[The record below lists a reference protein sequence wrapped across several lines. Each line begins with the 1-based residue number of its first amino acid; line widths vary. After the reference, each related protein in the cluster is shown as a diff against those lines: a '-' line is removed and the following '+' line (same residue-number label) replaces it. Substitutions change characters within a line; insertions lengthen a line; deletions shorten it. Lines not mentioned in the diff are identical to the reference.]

1 MVYVR
6 GARAVATAAL
16 LLAVGGCVGDGN
28 DPAASGSPTPSL
40 PSTTSASSSTPTPP
54 SDSEIASE
62 AAADVVRHYYA
73 LRDGL
78 RRNPRKPLLQLNR
91 VAIGAELRA
100 DRRLFAQERSRHL
113 RQVGD
118 TSITKLTV
126 QSVNLDNS
134 NPSQGRV
141 PTAQVDVCW
150 DVSHADLV
158 DKSGKSVV
166 SSRRADRGSTRFT
179 VANYHWAS
187 DPHGG
192 WRVVTGQDLKQ
203 STCASS

>member
-16 LLAVGGCVGDGN
+16 LLTVAGCVGDGN

-40 PSTTSASSSTPTPP
+40 PSTTSASSSTTPP

-62 AAADVVRHYYA
+62 AASDVVRHYYA

-78 RRNPRKPLLQLNR
+78 RRNPREPLLQLNR
-91 VAIGAELRA
+91 VAMGAELRA

-141 PTAQVDVCW
+141 PTA
-150 DVSHADLV
+150 
-158 DKSGKSVV
+158 
-166 SSRRADRGSTRFT
+166 
-179 VANYHWAS
+179 
-187 DPHGG
+187 
-192 WRVVTGQDLKQ
+192 
-203 STCASS
+203 

>member
-1 MVYVR
+1 MAYVR
-6 GARAVATAAL
+6 GATALAAAAL
-16 LLAVGGCVGDGN
+16 LLAVAGCADDGN
-28 DPAASGSPTPSL
+28 DPAASGSPTPSS
-40 PSTTSASSSTPTPP
+40 PSTTASASSTRTPP
-54 SDSEIASE
+54 SDSEIASR
-62 AAADVVRHYYA
+62 AASDVVRRYFAVRDA
-73 LRDGL
+73 LRQ
-78 RRNPRKPLLQLNR
+78 NPSKPLVYLKS
-91 VAIGAELRA
+91 VATGAELRA
-100 DRRLFAQERSRHL
+100 DHRLFAQERSKHL

-150 DVSHADLV
+150 DVSNADLV

-166 SSRRADRGSTRFT
+166 SSHRADRGATRYT

-187 DPHGG
+187 HPGDG

-203 STCASS
+203 SPCPAS